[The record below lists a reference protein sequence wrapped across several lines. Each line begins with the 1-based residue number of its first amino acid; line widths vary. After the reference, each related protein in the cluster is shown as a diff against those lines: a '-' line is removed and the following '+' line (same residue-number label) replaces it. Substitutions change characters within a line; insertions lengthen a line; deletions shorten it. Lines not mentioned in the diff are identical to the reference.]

1 MTVLVVTL
9 LVAASVAVL
18 AYPLLIRRSAD
29 PDEQAEELSLGL
41 RKARDRVYEEIRV
54 LQQEYFLETVSQEE
68 YTEQLQ
74 AARLRAAELLA
85 EQQHVHH
92 TLRSIDE
99 AVEEQMRLAGSGGR
113 AP

>member
-18 AYPLLIRRSAD
+18 AYPLLVRRPAD
-29 PDEQAEELSLGL
+29 PDEQAEELALGL

-54 LQQEYFLETVSQEE
+54 LQQEYFLESVSPAE
-68 YTEQLQ
+68 YAEQLQ

-85 EQQHVHH
+85 EQQQVQH
-92 TLRSIDE
+92 TLASIDE
-99 AVEEQMRLAGSGGR
+99 AVEEQMRLAGSAER

>member
-18 AYPLLIRRSAD
+18 AYPLLVRRS
-29 PDEQAEELSLGL
+29 PSTDEQAEELALGL
-41 RKARDRVYEEIRV
+41 RKARDRVYEEIRA
-54 LQQEYFLETVSQEE
+54 LQQEHFLESVSQEE
-68 YTEQLQ
+68 YAEQLQ

-85 EQQHVHH
+85 QQQQVQQ
-92 TLRSIDE
+92 TLASIDE
-99 AVEEQMRLAGSGGR
+99 AVEEQMRLAAGGGR

>member
-18 AYPLLIRRSAD
+18 AYPLLVRRSPS
-29 PDEQAEELSLGL
+29 PDEQAEELALGL

-54 LQQEYFLETVSQEE
+54 LQQEHFLQSVSHEE
-68 YTEQLQ
+68 YAEQLQ

-85 EQQHVHH
+85 QQQQVQQ
-92 TLRSIDE
+92 TLASINE
-99 AVEEQMRLAGSGGR
+99 VVNEQMRRAASSRR

>member
-1 MTVLVVTL
+1 MTVIVVTL

-18 AYPLLIRRSAD
+18 AYPLLVRRSAN

-54 LQQEYFLETVSQEE
+54 LQQEYFLQTISQEA
-68 YTEQLQ
+68 YAEQLQ

-85 EQQHVHH
+85 QQQQVQE

-99 AVEEQMRLAGSGGR
+99 DVEEQMRRAGSAER
-113 AP
+113 TP

>member
-18 AYPLLIRRSAD
+18 AYPLLVRRSVD

-41 RKARDRVYEEIRV
+41 RKVRDRVYEEIRV
-54 LQQEYFLETVSQEE
+54 LQQEYFLHSISQQE
-68 YTEQLQ
+68 YAEQLQ
-74 AARLRAAELLA
+74 EARLRAADLLA
-85 EQQHVHH
+85 QQHQVQE
-92 TLRSIDE
+92 TLASIDE
-99 AVEEQMRLAGSGGR
+99 DVEQQMRLAGSAER

>member
-18 AYPLLIRRSAD
+18 AYPLFVRRSAD
-29 PDEQAEELSLGL
+29 PDEQAEELALGL
-41 RKARDRVYEEIRV
+41 RRARDRVYEEIRV
-54 LQQEYFLETVSQEE
+54 LQQEYFLESVSQAE
-68 YTEQLQ
+68 YAEQLQ

-85 EQQHVHH
+85 QQSEVQQ
-92 TLRSIDE
+92 TLASIDE
-99 AVEEQMRLAGSGGR
+99 DVEQQMRLAGSVER

>member
-18 AYPLLIRRSAD
+18 AYPLLVRRPPG
-29 PDEQAEELSLGL
+29 PDEQAEELALGL
-41 RKARDRVYEEIRV
+41 RKARDRVYEEIRA
-54 LQQEYFLETVSQEE
+54 LQQEHFLESVSQAE
-68 YTEQLQ
+68 YEEQLQ

-85 EQQHVHH
+85 QQQQVQQ
-92 TLRSIDE
+92 TLASIDE
-99 AVEEQMRLAGSGGR
+99 AVEEQMRLAGSGAR

>member
-85 EQQHVHH
+85 EQQHVQH

>member
-1 MTVLVVTL
+1 MTVIVVTL

-18 AYPLLIRRSAD
+18 AYPLLVRRSAD

-54 LQQEYFLETVSQEE
+54 LQQEYFLQTISQEE

-74 AARLRAAELLA
+74 AARLRAAGLLA
-85 EQQHVHH
+85 QQQQVQE
-92 TLRSIDE
+92 TVRSIGED
-99 AVEEQMRLAGSGGR
+99 VEEQMRLAGSTER
-113 AP
+113 TL